1 MRNKCIVFF
10 GFLLLFVFAA
20 PAALVFNMGTNWKYR
35 KGTSEASSP
44 VAAWRTNNFDDATWS
59 DANAAFYYGE
69 PLTGTQLGDMN
80 GGYSCIFMRKTF
92 NIVNPAEVTGME
104 LRTLLD
110 DGCIVWINGFEVLRT
125 NMPLGT
131 VAFNGAASAALDPEL
146 LVRIHPL
153 PNPVQYLLAGQNT
166 IAVQAF
172 NSALSGSSD
181 FVIDAQLLATI
192 PDSVPPTVASTVPA
206 SGSVSSLSQITVNFN
221 EPVED
226 VEVTDLLINGQPAVA
241 MTKVSDS
248 SYTFTFPQ
256 PPYGPVQIS
265 WVAAHDIRDYAAPP
279 NGFNAAT
286 PGNTWQYTLVD
297 TIAPVIVSRAPETNA
312 LVRTLGDISILFSEA
327 VLNVDAADLLINGVV
342 ATNVEHLS
350 PTQFLFQFAQ
360 PPTGAVSVAFAAGH
374 GITDTANNPFG
385 GGSWSYRLDTNAPVD
400 VFIINEFMASNNTG
414 IRDEN
419 GDYVDWV
426 EIHNRG
432 SAAGNLNG
440 WFLTDDANN
449 LTKWRFPNVGIAGN
463 GYLLVYA
470 SGKDR
475 TNNPARLHAN
485 FNLSAGGEYL
495 ALVDPRTNVVSSF
508 NPIQQRTDVSYGRDR
523 TDPNIT
529 GYFVVPTPGAAN
541 TVGGSGD
548 FAPDVSFSVEE
559 GTYRTNF
566 SLTLSTPSPTAI
578 IRYVLVTNSA
588 SAAATNVP
596 SSLSPQ
602 FTSPIAISGTMQVR
616 ARAFETGKFPG
627 TPVTKS
633 YIQLNNNVV
642 NFTSDL
648 PLVIIH
654 NFGRG
659 SFSGGGGAEI
669 DTISVVAIFDVDPET
684 GRSSLTNKPQV
695 ITRAGINLRGS
706 STQGFPKSSYAVEFL
721 NEFNDDK
728 DVEVLGMPEESDW
741 VFYSPNQFDI
751 SLIHNPLIYEI
762 SRDMGRWA
770 SRTRMVEVFVN
781 VTGGA
786 VTWPTPNTGNYN
798 GIYVL
803 AEKVKRNSSRVDI
816 DRLQPENNNATNGL
830 TGGYLFKIDRVDAN
844 ERTFNAG
851 GQGVIYQE
859 PSTLGFGIPQWAP
872 HEQYVQSYFN
882 QFVAALASP
891 NYTNPVT
898 GFRAFVDVESW
909 YDHNLLNVLTINVD
923 ALRLSAFFFKDR
935 DKKLEM
941 GPIWDFDR
949 SAGTSRG
956 DTRPWNPRSWLGIG
970 ADGGT
975 DFFNNVARAGF
986 SNPWYGRMFL
996 DPDFFQGYIDR
1007 YQELRKTYFDTNYI
1021 AALIDRY
1028 GAELR
1033 EAQAREEVRWIGSGS
1048 SDTSP
1053 RTGVQNF
1060 NGYSHT
1066 FPATRSF
1073 QAELDFQKRWFF
1085 DRINFMDTNFVLPPT
1100 LGVTGGL
1107 VGPGFEIALAAP
1119 TNEAGAQI
1127 YFTLDGTDPRL
1138 SGSGIS
1144 PAAQLYT
1151 GPIAV
1156 TNNVRLFARA
1166 RNPGHRNLCCGTPNL
1181 PQNSI
1186 WSGPVVETYY
1196 LNVPPLRLTEI
1207 MYHAADAPAGN
1218 TNASDNFEYVEVK
1231 NVGTTPLNLNRFRIR
1246 GGIDFDFGNIVLTA
1260 GQSAVVVANTNAFV
1274 SRYGAGRLIA
1284 GVYTGQL
1291 DNAGEGIRLEG
1302 PVREPIHDF
1311 EYDDAWY
1318 PITDGHGF
1326 SLVIRD
1332 DTAAL
1337 DTWGLMAS
1345 WRPSG
1350 LLNGSPAQNDP
1361 PQPNFPLVVIN
1372 EVLTHSDPPPPTDTV
1387 ELLNLSGTVA
1397 NIGGW
1402 FLTDDFGDP
1411 KKYVITAGTTIDPN
1425 SFITFAENQFNVGA
1439 NGFSFSSLGEEIYLF
1454 SGDGTNLTGY
1464 AHGFDFGAAPTFASF
1479 GRHVNSVGS
1488 EQFPLQRS
1496 MTLGAANA
1504 GPLVGP
1510 VVISEIMYHPPDTLR
1525 GTNRVNNVDDEYIE
1539 LHNASD
1545 SPVAL
1550 YDVAHPTN
1558 TWRLNDAVE
1567 FTFPPSVSIPARG
1580 YIIVAGIDVANIAR
1594 LNAFRSRNGIPAAV
1608 PVYGPF
1614 SGSLDNTTEPVE
1626 LMRPD
1631 SPEPAGPPNFGLV
1644 PYILV
1649 ERVRYSDLPPWPI
1662 AADGFGP
1669 SLQRINVGTYGNDP
1683 GNWVAAA
1690 RTPGAAYGGG
1700 VAPVVTTQPTNTTI
1714 VAFNNASFTV
1724 AASGA
1729 NLSYQWRFN
1738 GNTIVGGTNATL
1750 TLTNVQPSQEG
1761 LYQALVLNPSGS
1773 VASSNAFLR
1782 VLIPA
1787 RIIAQPVSLVF
1798 SNGSTDEATY
1808 GQTFSN
1814 ATFAVSATSSTP
1826 LSYQWRYNGVPI
1838 AGATSHTLVVSN
1850 VDLTHQGLYDVVVTD
1865 GVGDV
1870 LSLPARLTVA
1880 VRPFITRHPQPIHAL
1895 VGEDVTFSVDHRGT
1909 TPFGYRWRRSGVQV
1923 IPFPG
1928 SRVYTIPNVQSNHAG
1943 TYSVIITNLAFSA
1956 PGVLSGS
1963 ALLTVLGDADG
1974 DKAPDAWE
1982 TQFGF
1987 NPNLAS
1993 DGGLDSDGDGMSNA
2007 DEYRAGTDPTDD
2019 ESYLAV
2025 DTFSVG
2031 SPATLSFYAIS
2042 NRSYVVEFNDE
2053 LDPGTWARLTV
2064 VPAPPTSGVHTVTDP
2079 AASPSRYYRL
2089 GTPMTQ
2095 D

>member
-10 GFLLLFVFAA
+10 GVLLAFIFTA
-20 PAALVFNMGTNWKYR
+20 PAALVFNMNSSWRYL

-44 VAAWRTNNFDDATWS
+44 QAAWRTNSFDDSTWTTG
-59 DANAAFYYGE
+59 NAAFYYGE
-69 PLTGTQLGDMN
+69 NLTGTQLTDMN
-80 GGYSCIFMRKTF
+80 GGYTCIFMRRSF
-92 NIVNPAEVTGME
+92 NIANPAEVTGME

-125 NMPLGT
+125 NMPAGAI
-131 VAFNGAASAALDPEL
+131 AFSGNASAALDPEL

-153 PNPVQYLLAGQNT
+153 PNPAQYLLTGQNT
-166 IAVQAF
+166 IAIQAF
-172 NSALSGSSD
+172 NSSLSGSSD

-192 PDSVPPTVASTVPA
+192 PDSAPPVVVSTVPA
-206 SGSVSSLSQITVNFN
+206 AGSVTGLSEVTVNFN
-221 EPVED
+221 EAVED
-226 VEVTDLLINGQPAVA
+226 VEVADLLINGQPAVS
-241 MTKVSDS
+241 MTKISDS

-256 PPYGPVQIS
+256 PSYGNVQIS

-279 NGFNAAT
+279 NGFNATA
-286 PGNTWQYTLVD
+286 PGNTWQYTLID
-297 TIAPVIVSRAPETNA
+297 TVAPVIASRAPETNA
-312 LVRTLGDISILFSEA
+312 IVRTLGDINIVFSEA
-327 VLNVDAADLLINGVV
+327 VLNVNAADLLINGVA
-342 ATNVEHLS
+342 ATNVENLTPS
-350 PTQFLFQFAQ
+350 QFLFQFAQ
-360 PPTGAVSVAFAAGH
+360 PPTGAVSIAFAPAH
-374 GITDTANNPFG
+374 GITDTAGNPFV

-400 VFIINEFMASNNTG
+400 VFIISEFMASNNTG

-419 GDYVDWV
+419 GDYVDWI

-440 WFLTDDANN
+440 WFLTDDAND
-449 LTKWRFPNVGIAGN
+449 LTKWQFPSVGIAGN

-475 TNNPARLHAN
+475 TSNPARLHTS
-485 FNLSAGGEYL
+485 FNLSTGGEYL

-508 NPIQQRTDVSYGRDR
+508 APIEQRTDVSYGRDR
-523 TDPNIT
+523 TDLNIT

-548 FAPDVSFSVEE
+548 FAPEVIFSVDE

-566 SLTLSTPSPTAI
+566 SLALSTLSPTAI
-578 IRYVLVTNSA
+578 IRYVLVTNAA

-596 SSLSPQ
+596 SATSAQ
-602 FTSPIAISGTMQVR
+602 YTSPIPISGTMQVR
-616 ARAFETGKFPG
+616 ARAFETGRFPG
-627 TPVTKS
+627 APVTKS

-642 NFTSDL
+642 NFSSDL

-654 NFGRG
+654 SFGSG
-659 SFSGGGGAEI
+659 SFSGGGGSQV

-695 ITRAGINLRGS
+695 LTRAGINLRGS

-728 DVEVLGMPEESDW
+728 DAAVLGMAEESDW

-751 SLIHNPLIYEI
+751 SLIHNPLIFDL

-770 SRTRMVEVFVN
+770 PRTRMVEVFVN
-781 VTGGA
+781 TTGGA
-786 VTWPTPNTGNYN
+786 ITWPTPNGGNYN
-798 GIYVL
+798 GVYVL
-803 AEKVKRNSSRVDI
+803 AEKVKRNSNRLDI
-816 DRLQPENNNATNGL
+816 DRLQPENNNVTNGL

-844 ERTFNAG
+844 ERTFTVN
-851 GQGVIYQE
+851 GQVVLYQE
-859 PSTLGFGIPQWAP
+859 PATLGFNIPQWAP

-882 QFVAALASP
+882 QFVAALNGP

-898 GFRAFVDVESW
+898 GFRAFVDVDSW

-923 ALRLSAFFFKDR
+923 ALRLSAYFFKDR

-949 SAGTSRG
+949 AAGTSRG

-986 SNPWYGRMFL
+986 NNPWYGRMFL

-1021 AALIDRY
+1021 GALIDRY
-1028 GAELR
+1028 GVELR
-1033 EAQAREEVRWIGSGS
+1033 EAQAREEVRWIAQGG

-1066 FPATRSF
+1066 FPNTRSY
-1073 QAELDFQKRWFF
+1073 QAEIDFQKKWFF
-1085 DRINFMDTNFVLPPT
+1085 DRINFMDTNFVLPPIV
-1100 LGVTGGL
+1100 GVAGGL
-1107 VGPGFEIALAAP
+1107 IGPGFQIALAVP
-1119 TNEAGAQI
+1119 TNEPGGQI

-1144 PAAQLYT
+1144 PTAQLYVS
-1151 GPIAV
+1151 PIQV
-1156 TNNVRLFARA
+1156 TNNVRLVARV
-1166 RNPGHRNLCCGTPNL
+1166 RSPNHRNLCCGSPNL

-1186 WSGPVVETYY
+1186 WSGPVAETYY
-1196 LNVPPLRLTEI
+1196 LSIPALRLTEI
-1207 MYHAADAPAGN
+1207 MYHPADAPAGD
-1218 TNASDNFEYVEVK
+1218 TNDTSNFEYVEVK
-1231 NVGTTPLNLNRFRIR
+1231 NIGTTPLNLNRFRLR
-1246 GGIDFDFGNIVLTA
+1246 GGIDFDFGNTLLNG
-1260 GQSAVVVANTNAFV
+1260 GQSAVVVANMNAFV

-1284 GVYTGQL
+1284 GVYTNQL
-1291 DNAGEGIRLEG
+1291 SNAGDRIRLEG
-1302 PVREPIHDF
+1302 SVREPIHDF

-1332 DTAAL
+1332 DTAPL
-1337 DTWGLMAS
+1337 ETWPFAAS

-1350 LLNGSPAQNDP
+1350 LFNGSPAQNDP
-1361 PQPNFPLVVIN
+1361 PQPDFPQVVIN
-1372 EVLTHSDPPPPTDTV
+1372 EVLTHSDPPPPTDTI
-1387 ELLNLSGTVA
+1387 ELLNLSGTAA
-1397 NIGGW
+1397 NISGW
-1402 FLTDDFGDP
+1402 FLTDDFSDP
-1411 KKYVITAGTTIDPN
+1411 KKYVIGSGTTINPN
-1425 SFITFAENQFNVGA
+1425 GFITFNENQFNVGA
-1439 NGFSFSSLGEEIYLF
+1439 KAFSFSSLGEEAYLF

-1479 GRHVNSVGS
+1479 GRHVNSVAS

-1496 MTLGAANA
+1496 LTLGAANA

-1525 GTNRVNNVDDEYIE
+1525 GTNRVNNTDDEYIE

-1545 SPVAL
+1545 APVAL

-1558 TWRLNDAVE
+1558 TSRLNDAVE
-1567 FTFPPSVSIPARG
+1567 FTFPPGVSIPARG
-1580 YIIVAGIDVANIAR
+1580 YIIVAGIDTANATR
-1594 LNAFRSRNGIPAAV
+1594 LSVFRARNGISASV

-1614 SGSLDNTTEPVE
+1614 SGNLNNESEPVE

-1631 SPEPAGPPNFGLV
+1631 NPEPAGPPNFGRV

-1649 ERVRYSDLPPWPI
+1649 ERVRYSDLPPWPV

-1669 SLQRINVGTYGNDP
+1669 SLQRVNVTTYGNDP
-1683 GNWVAAA
+1683 GNWVAAG

-1700 VAPVVTTQPTNTTI
+1700 VAPTITAQPTNTTI
-1714 VAFNNASFTV
+1714 VAFNNVSFSV

-1738 GNTIVGGTNATL
+1738 GSTVVGGTNATL

-1782 VLIPA
+1782 VMVPA
-1787 RIIAQPVSLVF
+1787 RIISQPASLVF
-1798 SNGSTDEATY
+1798 LNGSVDEATY
-1808 GQTFSN
+1808 GETFTN

-1826 LSYQWRYNGVPI
+1826 ITYQWRFNGALI
-1838 AGATSHTLVVSN
+1838 AGAIGPTLVINGVN
-1850 VDLTHQGLYDVVVTD
+1850 LTHQGIYDVVVTD
-1865 GVGDV
+1865 GVGDIT
-1870 LSLPARLTVA
+1870 SAPARLTVA
-1880 VRPFITRHPQPIHAL
+1880 VRPLITRQPQPIHAL
-1895 VGEDVTFSVDHRGT
+1895 VGEDVSFSLELRGT
-1909 TPFGYRWRRSGVQV
+1909 APFGYRWRRSGVQV
-1923 IPFPG
+1923 VPFPS
-1928 SRVYTIPNVQSNHAG
+1928 SRIYTIPNVQSNHAG
-1943 TYSVIITNLAFSA
+1943 VYTVIITNLANLA
-1956 PGVLSGS
+1956 PGIISS
-1963 ALLTVLGDADG
+1963 NALLTVLGDADG
-1974 DKAPDAWE
+1974 DKAADAWE

-1993 DGGLDSDGDGMSNA
+1993 DGALDSDGDGMANA
-2007 DEYRAGTDPTDD
+2007 DEFRAGTDPTDAQ
-2019 ESYLAV
+2019 SYLAV
-2025 DTFSVG
+2025 DTLSVG
-2031 SPATLSFYAIS
+2031 SPATLSFFAIS
-2042 NRSYVVEFNDE
+2042 NRTYVVEFNDE
-2053 LDPGTWARLTV
+2053 LDPGTWERLLV
-2064 VPAPPTSGVHTVTDP
+2064 VPAAGTNGVRTIDDP

-2089 GTPMTQ
+2089 ATPMQQ